1 MAMTRLMTADDLA
14 HMPEDG
20 NQYIL
25 VKGELIRLSP
35 NNYRHAQIM
44 FWIGWH
50 FLNYAD
56 GHGGEVTGADSG
68 FILHVDPDTVL
79 APDVAY
85 IRPDR
90 IPPDSA
96 KDGYSEVVP
105 DIVVEIVSPS
115 DRPGLQRRKIAEY
128 LTAGVR
134 LVVYVDPRSRTIAV
148 HSPDGTRV
156 ELAEEDIFDGLDAM
170 PGFQLTVAK
179 FFER

>member
-14 HMPEDG
+14 HAAEDG
-20 NQYIL
+20 NRYIL

-56 GHGGEVTGADSG
+56 AHGGEVTGADSG

-85 IRPDR
+85 IRPER
-90 IPPDSA
+90 VPADSA
-96 KDGYSEVVP
+96 KDGYSVVVP

-115 DRPGLQRRKIAEY
+115 ERPGLQRRKIAGY

-134 LVVYVDPRSRTIAV
+134 LVVYVDPRSRTIEV
-148 HSPDGTRV
+148 HGSDGIRI
-156 ELAEEDIFDGLDAM
+156 ELTENDIFDGVDAM
-170 PGFQLTVAK
+170 PGFQLPVAK
-179 FFER
+179 FFSR